1 MSPLAKSAVPVK
13 SAVVVDHV
21 SKSYG
26 VGDARAVA
34 LDDVSFDVNP
44 GELVMI
50 TGPSGSGK
58 SSILSLMGGL
68 QRPDSGRIHI
78 VGTDLYGLTR
88 TQSARLRRRAIGFVF
103 QDHNLVSI
111 LTAAENVALPLE
123 LDGVRPRAARKAA
136 LEALD
141 AVGLKD
147 AADRWVMELSAGYQQ
162 RVAIARAI
170 TGEKRV
176 ILADE
181 PTGALDQAAS
191 TETMRLL
198 RQQAAAGSA
207 VIVVTHEPETL
218 PWADRVIELSD
229 GKIVSDTT
237 VVASAGTSAG
247 ATGAADTASAHA
259 EQSTASLFDDDV
271 LLGGT
276 E

>member
-1 MSPLAKSAVPVK
+1 MSPLAKPAVPVK

-34 LDDVSFDVNP
+34 LDDVSFDVSP

-191 TETMRLL
+191 TETMKLL
-198 RQQAAAGSA
+198 RQQADAGSA

-237 VVASAGTSAG
+237 TVASVPSAV
-247 ATGAADTASAHA
+247 TRASEA
-259 EQSTASLFDDDV
+259 QNTASLFDDDV

>member
-1 MSPLAKSAVPVK
+1 M
-13 SAVVVDHV
+13 
-21 SKSYG
+21 
-26 VGDARAVA
+26 
-34 LDDVSFDVNP
+34 
-44 GELVMI
+44 
-50 TGPSGSGK
+50 
-58 SSILSLMGGL
+58 
-68 QRPDSGRIHI
+68 
-78 VGTDLYGLTR
+78 
-88 TQSARLRRRAIGFVF
+88 F
-103 QDHNLVSI
+103 QDHNLISI
-111 LTAAENVALPLE
+111 FTAAENVALPLE
-123 LDGVRPRAARKAA
+123 LDGVRPRVARKAA

-147 AADRWVMELSAGYQQ
+147 AADRWVMELSAGHQQ

-181 PTGALDQAAS
+181 PTGALDQDAS

-198 RQQAAAGSA
+198 RQQADAGSA

-237 VVASAGTSAG
+237 TVASAGTSS
-247 ATGAADTASAHA
+247 ATPKSATASVASTDA
-259 EQSTASLFDDDV
+259 EQATASPFDDDV
-271 LLGGT
+271 MLGGT

>member
-1 MSPLAKSAVPVK
+1 MSPLTKPTAPVR

-26 VGDARAVA
+26 EGDARAVA

-78 VGTDLYGLTR
+78 VGTDLYGLNR

-103 QDHNLVSI
+103 QDHNLISI

-207 VIVVTHEPETL
+207 VIVVTLEPETL

>member
-1 MSPLAKSAVPVK
+1 MSPLTKPTAPVR

-26 VGDARAVA
+26 EGDARAVA

-78 VGTDLYGLTR
+78 VGTDLYGLNR

-103 QDHNLVSI
+103 QDHNLISI

-207 VIVVTHEPETL
+207 VIVGTHEPETL

-247 ATGAADTASAHA
+247 ATGAADTASTDA
-259 EQSTASLFDDDV
+259 EQATASLFDDDV

>member
-1 MSPLAKSAVPVK
+1 MRPRRTAPEAPPK
-13 SAVVVDHV
+13 SAVVVDKV

-26 VGDARAVA
+26 VGDARAKA
-34 LDDVSFDVNP
+34 LDDVSFEVSP

-78 VGTDLYGLTR
+78 AGTNLFGLTR
-88 TQSARLRRRAIGFVF
+88 TQAARLRRRAIGFVF
-103 QDHNLVSI
+103 QDHNLIDI

-123 LDGVRPRAARKAA
+123 LDGVRPRAARAAA
-136 LEALD
+136 LETLD

-147 AADRWVMELSAGYQQ
+147 AADRWVMELPAGYQQ

-170 TGEKRV
+170 VGEKYV
-176 ILADE
+176 VLADE
-181 PTGALDQAAS
+181 PTGALDQAAGL
-191 TETMRLL
+191 ETMKLL
-198 RQQAAAGSA
+198 RLQADAGSA

-218 PWADRVIELSD
+218 PWGDRVIELSD
-229 GKIVSDTT
+229 GKIVSDAT
-237 VVASAGTSAG
+237 VAARSAEALLKLE
-247 ATGAADTASAHA
+247 TGAINLDAP
-259 EQSTASLFDDDV
+259 
-271 LLGGT
+271 LGGA